1 MTQISEMHEAH
12 HPSTL
17 DAGIYSLRQATDI
30 VSRNRDFS
38 SARVRRWL
46 AVVEQPTREK
56 HKRVTIS
63 FLDLV
68 GLEMVCRFRDE
79 GASLQRVRKA
89 LEGMRVRFPELQHPL
104 AQEAFYTD
112 GHSVWVGFDGHVE
125 EILGTQKGHY
135 AIREAIKSFAD
146 EIRFVDGC
154 ATSWNVAPLI
164 EIDPRVCF
172 GDPVIS
178 GSRVPVK
185 SIVSCLK
192 VDAPARVAE
201 GFGVSLQEVE
211 ACAAFGSQAKRHPVL
226 PRREFL
232 D

>member
-1 MTQISEMHEAH
+1 MTQVPEMHET
-12 HPSTL
+12 PPSSTL

-30 VSRNRDFS
+30 VSRNREFS
-38 SARVRRWL
+38 RSQVRRWL
-46 AVVEQPTREK
+46 AVVKEPAREK
-56 HKRVTIS
+56 YRRVSIS

-89 LEGMRVRFPELQHPL
+89 LEGMRARFPDLQYPL
-104 AQEAFYTD
+104 AQESFYTD
-112 GHSVWVGFDGHVE
+112 GYSVWVDAEGHVE
-125 EILGTQKGHY
+125 EILGTQKGNY
-135 AIREAIKSFAD
+135 AIKEAIKSFAD

-172 GDPVIS
+172 GEPVIL
-178 GSRVPVK
+178 GSRIPVK

-192 VDAPARVAE
+192 VDASERVAE
-201 GFGVSLQEVE
+201 GFGVSLEEVE
-211 ACAAFGSQAKRHPVL
+211 ACAAFASQAK
-226 PRREFL
+226 
-232 D
+232 